1 MRHAFATVILE
12 AVFFCAVW
20 LCAPGAHALESSGIT
35 LEELR
40 KVETDVRSRL
50 ADAKKALV
58 AVEMAGGAASGVII
72 SPDGLVL
79 TAAHVTDQPGR
90 RIHVRLSDGRK
101 HPCKALGLD
110 KATDAAMMR
119 LEGTRKDWPHVR
131 LCDHPQHVREGMWC
145 FALGHPGGHDPARG
159 PVLRV
164 GKVMKISA
172 NMLQSD
178 CVLMGGD
185 SGGPLFNLEGEVVG
199 IHSQIWTGRDQNM
212 HVSLAPFL
220 RSWEAMR
227 KSEIIRRWDVGHGAW
242 LGLATRANDSG
253 ALEIA
258 AVAPGSP
265 ADRVG
270 LAKGDVVMALD
281 GQPLRSQS
289 ELSDRIRSRKSGDTV
304 ALRVRTSA
312 GERVI
317 EVKLGSKPAEK
328 E

>member
-1 MRHAFATVILE
+1 MTIFILATSPFGS
-12 AVFFCAVW
+12 AW
-20 LCAPGAHALESSGIT
+20 LGAPVARALDASGVT
-35 LEELR
+35 LEELLT
-40 KVETDVRSRL
+40 VETDVRSQL
-50 ADAKKALV
+50 ANAKKALV

-119 LEGTRKDWPHVR
+119 LEGSRKDWPFVR
-131 LCDHPQHVREGMWC
+131 LCDHPQHLREGMWC
-145 FALGHPGGHDPARG
+145 FALGHPGGYDSARG

-164 GKVMKISA
+164 GKVIKISA

-185 SGGPLFNLEGEVVG
+185 SGGPLFNREGEVVG

-220 RSWEAMR
+220 RSWEAMK
-227 KSEIIRRWDVGHGAW
+227 KSEVIRRWDVGHGAW
-242 LGLATRANDSG
+242 LGLATRESAAG
-253 ALEIA
+253 VLEVA
-258 AVAPGSP
+258 AVAAGSP
-265 ADRVG
+265 AERAGIV
-270 LAKGDVVMALD
+270 KGEIIVALD
-281 GQPLRSQS
+281 GQALHSQPDLAS
-289 ELSDRIRSRKSGDTV
+289 RIRLRKAGDAV
-304 ALRVRTSA
+304 ALRVRSSA

-317 EVKLGSKPAEK
+317 EVKLGAKPPENG
-328 E
+328 